1 MDLLVVEG
9 ESVVGGQA
17 PVAKAQ
23 EKNVCG
29 TCGKTFTRERNL
41 RNHEETHDIDQATPE
56 AVAKR
61 LKRKENLNTRRRDRR
76 VTDSVYREKQQAISR
91 TNRVNKKARMACAV
105 GGADVAASSAT
116 EAEKNAEAKM
126 EHFLATI
133 DSMTA
138 EVEKAADEQKA
149 EAEKNAADE
158 KKAEAEKETG
168 PFEVTR
174 GGMWIPTDVVPTL
187 QPPPTAP
194 KIVEVLDEDGAGVGG
209 AGKPVKKTR
218 KKDNPKGALRVTT
231 TALTT
236 ANVTSFFKP
245 KYDAPRSKEQRAA
258 NPRPSE
264 I

>member
-9 ESVVGGQA
+9 ESVVGGQEL
-17 PVAKAQ
+17 VAAAQ
-23 EKNVCG
+23 EKGVVCE
-29 TCGKTFTRERNL
+29 TCGSGFAKQSNL
-41 RNHEETHDIDQATPE
+41 KRHVETKHTDQTTPE

-61 LKRKENLNTRRRDRR
+61 LSLKEYQKTTRSKRRA
-76 VTDSVYREKQQAISR
+76 TDPVYREKQQKINQTYKMRA
-91 TNRVNKKARMACAV
+91 KARIACAV
-105 GGADVAASSAT
+105 DGADAAASSAT
-116 EAEKNAEAKM
+116 EAEKNAEA
-126 EHFLATI
+126 
-133 DSMTA
+133 
-138 EVEKAADEQKA
+138 
-149 EAEKNAADE
+149 E

-168 PFEVTR
+168 PCEVTR
-174 GGMWIPTDVVPTL
+174 GGVWIPTDVVPTL

-218 KKDNPKGALRVTT
+218 KKDNPKGALFHVKT

-236 ANVTSFFKP
+236 ANVTSFFTP